1 MAAAM
6 NLTAVLDHL
15 DDKAG
20 GQTITIDQIIQ
31 SFEERG
37 YGPLLLSLALL
48 ELLPTGAI
56 PGVPTL
62 VAILVVLIAGQLL
75 LGRTR
80 PWVPGKLGAKGFSH
94 EKFKAGREKLR
105 PFTSKCDRFIK
116 PRFPMLTT
124 GLMNRLV
131 AGICIVL
138 ALSLPP
144 LELIPFASSAPAFA
158 IALLAMGLSAKDGLF
173 VLLGMLAALSAFG
186 FAAYLLLM

>member
-20 GQTITIDQIIQ
+20 GETITIDQIIQ

-37 YGPLLLSLALL
+37 YGPVLLSLALV

-62 VAILVVLIAGQLL
+62 VAILVVLVAGQLL
-75 LGRTR
+75 VGRTR
-80 PWVPGKLGAKGFSH
+80 PWVPEKLASKGFSH
-94 EKFKAGREKLR
+94 KKFKAGREKLR

-116 PRFPMLTT
+116 PRLPGLTT

-138 ALSLPP
+138 ALTLPP
-144 LELIPFASSAPAFA
+144 LELIPFASSAPSFA
-158 IALLAMGLSAKDGLF
+158 IALLAIGLSAKDGLM
-173 VLLGMLAALSAFG
+173 VLLGVFAAVSAFG
-186 FAAYLLLM
+186 FAAYLMVM

>member
-1 MAAAM
+1 MVATM

-20 GQTITIDQIIQ
+20 GKTITIDQIIQ
-31 SFEERG
+31 SFEHRG

-62 VAILVVLIAGQLL
+62 LAILVVLVAGQLL

-80 PWVPGKLGAKGFSH
+80 PWVPEKLASKGFSH
-94 EKFKAGREKLR
+94 KKFQAGREKLR

-116 PRFPMLTT
+116 PRLSWLTT
-124 GLMNRLV
+124 ELMNRLTG
-131 AGICIVL
+131 GICILL
-138 ALSLPP
+138 ALSFPP
-144 LELIPFASSAPAFA
+144 LELIPFASSAPSLA
-158 IALLAMGLSAKDGLF
+158 IALLAIGLSAKDGLF
-173 VLLGMLAALSAFG
+173 VLLGMFAAVSAFG
-186 FAAYLLLM
+186 FAAYLLVM